1 MPRRLPVLLALALLA
16 SIASARTRAVSHPA
30 TLRPD
35 AATVTVKA
43 GGSSGTTILVV
54 KAAANATATAP
65 LNVGVPCSGGIHA
78 TLAGTSP
85 NAAFVYS

>member
-1 MPRRLPVLLALALLA
+1 VSTANIKNLAATDDVVTSTVNLFSVVLTAG
-16 SIASARTRAVSHPA
+16 S
-30 TLRPD
+30 D